1 MTCNMNI
8 REVYTLFW
16 VGTLK
21 ERDHLEG
28 LDVGG
33 RITLKYM

>member
-1 MTCNMNI
+1 M
-8 REVYTLFW
+8 
-16 VGTLK
+16 K

-33 RITLKYM
+33 KMVANFILKKQSGRVSTGLF